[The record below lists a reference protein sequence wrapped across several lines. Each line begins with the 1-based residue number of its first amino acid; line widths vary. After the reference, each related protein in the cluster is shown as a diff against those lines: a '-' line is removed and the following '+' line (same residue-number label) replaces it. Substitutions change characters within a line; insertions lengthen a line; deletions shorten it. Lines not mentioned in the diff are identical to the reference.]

1 MSYKEYG
8 GDRGWHFGRR
18 GFGGFGGGGF
28 GPFAA
33 GFAGRG
39 GGHGGRIFRAGKML
53 ADGDLRLIVLAL
65 LDDGPRHGYDIIKAL
80 EERSHGIY
88 SPSPGVVYPT
98 LTFLEEAGYATA
110 TNEGNKKIYAITPAG
125 RTHLF
130 ENREIVDMVLAGM
143 DKFGRKMA
151 RARAWWEG
159 GEERER
165 QAPDRDIP
173 GVINELNEARRTLK
187 AAIAE
192 RIGGSAEEQRRVA
205 QILTDAAASI
215 RSKDPEPPK
224 EPEVDL

>member
-18 GFGGFGGGGF
+18 GFAGFGGGGF

-159 GEERER
+159 GEEQR

>member
-18 GFGGFGGGGF
+18 GFAGFGGGGF

>member
-1 MSYKEYG
+1 MHHHKHDDR
-8 GDRGWHFGRR
+8 DRGWHFSRGGFR
-18 GFGGFGGGGF
+18 GFGSGFGPFGGGF
-28 GPFAA
+28 GP
-33 GFAGRG
+33 GGRG
-39 GGHGGRIFRAGKML
+39 GRMFRAGKML

-65 LDDGPRHGYDIIKAL
+65 LEDGPRHGYDIIKAL

-98 LTFLEEAGYATA
+98 LTYLEAAGFANATS
-110 TNEGNKKIYAITPAG
+110 EGNKKVYAITAAG
-125 RTHLF
+125 RTHLD
-130 ENREIVDMVLAGM
+130 ENREVVDTVLAGM

-159 GEERER
+159 GEER

-173 GVINELNEARRTLK
+173 GVINELNEARRALK
-187 AAIAE
+187 GAIAE
-192 RIGGSAEEQRRVA
+192 LIGASAEEQRRVA
-205 QILTDAAASI
+205 QILRGAADAI

>member
-18 GFGGFGGGGF
+18 GFAGFGGGGF

-205 QILTDAAASI
+205 QILSDAAASI